1 MCLRQH
7 PPATQVSV
15 CCNKLLLT
23 RDYGSLQIPPGEMGN
38 THSHPAPVVS
48 PINKPFSACSFKGS
62 CLQGQQELLL
72 LSSFKHKLHV
82 SVVQQKKALLPP
94 APHTTPSYHHTPQTS
109 SWRVAYAFPL
119 LIHPKFLY
127 HKGPEGVKNPLSL
140 RRNTVTLRCDPCM
153 TWDTPPQQ
161 SPSLPPY
168 TSPIHGKDT
177 WLG

>member
-1 MCLRQH
+1 MAL
-7 PPATQVSV
+7 S
-15 CCNKLLLT
+15 KSLLE
-23 RDYGSLQIPPGEMGN
+23 RWEIHIP
-38 THSHPAPVVS
+38 SQHPAPVVS

-62 CLQGQQELLL
+62 CLQGQQELLV

-82 SVVQQKKALLPP
+82 SVVQQMKALLPP

-127 HKGPEGVKNPLSL
+127 HKVPEGVKNPLSL

-153 TWDTPPQQ
+153 TWDTPSQQ